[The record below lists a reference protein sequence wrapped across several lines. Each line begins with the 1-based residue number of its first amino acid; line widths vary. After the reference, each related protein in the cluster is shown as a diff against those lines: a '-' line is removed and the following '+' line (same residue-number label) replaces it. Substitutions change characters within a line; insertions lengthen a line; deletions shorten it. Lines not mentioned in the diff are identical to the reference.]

1 MFPPTLP
8 SPTVENRRPTSFGT
22 SFPTAGMQPNYHSPS
37 PSQSPFGGFGFNGGW
52 GGSGVWA
59 PNSSTPSG
67 SGGTS
72 PAGNH
77 GLQVKGIGYKL
88 SAQLFLG
95 SFGWPSAGY
104 D

>member
-1 MFPPTLP
+1 MFPPALP
-8 SPTVENRRPTSFGT
+8 SPTVENRRPTSFGA
-22 SFPTAGMQPNYHSPS
+22 SFPSAGMQPNYHS

-77 GLQVKGIGYKL
+77 GLQVTRE
-88 SAQLFLG
+88 
-95 SFGWPSAGY
+95 
-104 D
+104 